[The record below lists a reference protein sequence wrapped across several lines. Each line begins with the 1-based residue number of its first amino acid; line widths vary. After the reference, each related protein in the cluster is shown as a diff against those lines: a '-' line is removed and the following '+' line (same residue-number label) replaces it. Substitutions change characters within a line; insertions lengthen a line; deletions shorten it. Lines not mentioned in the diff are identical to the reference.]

1 MRMMKKS
8 MLTIDKKINL
18 LYVFLLFISSTI
30 SYSQEENS
38 NEYRTLKAYIDDFA
52 KNELY
57 IKKSLIEYSNTI
69 IENQLESRSVSTS
82 KKIIEKLKNI
92 NSIIRQ
98 NDKGFEKNTL
108 LRDSFIKMNEKTIE
122 CLNNG
127 SLIMNDYV
135 LLSQLSVSEIN
146 TTLSKR
152 EVALKSYF
160 EELRQF
166 EKSKKE
172 FGRMNNI
179 KIKSLTGEN
188 VLEYNAY
195 QNVLFFKINVLDE
208 KINASIINI
217 NDNDFKESINA
228 LDNAYLD
235 VISKTTLYKSNF
247 VDASLNNENL
257 TYSYFIHS
265 QKKKIIPVFNDFSTA
280 FILLQKLKK
289 TTNNLSQ
296 ESIEAYNVA
305 VKSYNLKKNALFDI
319 LDVHQKNKKIMYNK
333 WLVVNRT
340 FLKNN
345 VKFTDI
351 YEGYTVND

>member
-1 MRMMKKS
+1 MMRTTLLK
-8 MLTIDKKINL
+8 IDKKKYL
-18 LYVFLLFISSTI
+18 FFTFLLFITSTI
-30 SYSQEENS
+30 SFSQEDNS
-38 NEYRTLKAYIDDFA
+38 IGYRTLKAYVDDFA

-122 CLNNG
+122 CLSNG
-127 SLIMNDYV
+127 TLIMNDYV

-166 EKSKKE
+166 EKNKKE

-208 KINASIINI
+208 KINASIISI
-217 NDNDFKESINA
+217 NDNDFKESIKA

-235 VISKTTLYKSNF
+235 VISKTTLYKSTF
-247 VDASLNNENL
+247 VDTSLNNENL

-280 FILLQKLKK
+280 FISLQKLKK

-296 ESIEAYNVA
+296 ESIEVYNVA

-319 LDVHQKNKKIMYNK
+319 LDVIQKNKKIMYNK

>member
-1 MRMMKKS
+1 MRTTLLK
-8 MLTIDKKINL
+8 IDKKKYL
-18 LYVFLLFISSTI
+18 FFTFLLFITSTI
-30 SYSQEENS
+30 SFSQEDNS
-38 NEYRTLKAYIDDFA
+38 MGYRTLKAYVDDFA

-69 IENQLESRSVSTS
+69 IENQLESRSISTS

-122 CLNNG
+122 CLSNG
-127 SLIMNDYV
+127 TLIMNDYV
-135 LLSQLSVSEIN
+135 LLSQLSVSEIEK
-146 TTLSKR
+146 TLSER
-152 EVALKSYF
+152 ENALKSYF
-160 EELRQF
+160 EELKKF

-179 KIKSLTGEN
+179 KIKGLTGEN
-188 VLEYNAY
+188 ILEYNAY
-195 QNVLFFKINVLDE
+195 QNALFFKINVLDE

-217 NDNDFKESINA
+217 NDNDFKESLNA

-235 VISKTTLYKSNF
+235 VISKTTLYKSTF
-247 VDASLNNENL
+247 VDTSLNNENL
-257 TYSYFIHS
+257 TYSFFIHS
-265 QKKKIIPVFNDFSTA
+265 QKKKIIPVFNAFSTA
-280 FILLQKLKK
+280 FVSLQKLKK

-296 ESIEAYNVA
+296 ESIETYNLA

-319 LDVHQKNKKIMYNK
+319 LDVIQKNKKIMYNK

-351 YEGYTVND
+351 YEGYTIND

>member
-1 MRMMKKS
+1 MRTTLLK
-8 MLTIDKKINL
+8 IDKKKYL
-18 LYVFLLFISSTI
+18 FFTLLLFITSTI
-30 SYSQEENS
+30 SFSQEDNS
-38 NEYRTLKAYIDDFA
+38 IGYRTLKAYVDDFA

-122 CLNNG
+122 CLSNG
-127 SLIMNDYV
+127 TLIMNDYV

-208 KINASIINI
+208 KINASIISI

-235 VISKTTLYKSNF
+235 VISKTTLYKSTF
-247 VDASLNNENL
+247 VDTSLNNENL

-280 FILLQKLKK
+280 FISLQKLKK

-296 ESIEAYNVA
+296 ESTEAYNVA

-319 LDVHQKNKKIMYNK
+319 LDVLQKNKKIMYNK